1 MKEYTIKPE
10 DLAKRFNV
18 TTKTILNWFNQMNLP
33 GVKLGGIVRF
43 NAEDIEDWIK
53 SQQESKEDKK

>member
-1 MKEYTIKPE
+1 MQEYTIKPE

-18 TTKTILNWFNQMNLP
+18 TTKTILNWFNQMDLP

-43 NAEDIEDWIK
+43 NTEDIEEWIR
-53 SQQESKEDKK
+53 SQQGKKEG